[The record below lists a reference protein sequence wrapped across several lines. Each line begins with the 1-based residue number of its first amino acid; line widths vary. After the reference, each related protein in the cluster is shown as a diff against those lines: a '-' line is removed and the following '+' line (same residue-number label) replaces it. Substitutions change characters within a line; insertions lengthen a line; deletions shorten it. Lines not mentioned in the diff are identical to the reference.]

1 MNTKIFIAYSLAV
14 ILWGS
19 AFPGIRVALESYTP
33 FHLSLLRM
41 VIATLALL
49 IFAITVKMRIP
60 EKKDIP
66 IILLLGFLGFSIY
79 HTFLNIGERTV
90 DAGTASLL
98 VSTTPLLSALL
109 AAFFLKEKFNR
120 FGWIG
125 SFIAFMGVALISI
138 ESGGNFSF
146 SIEWGALRILLG
158 ALGER
163 FYFVFESS
171 SEEHTSE
178 LQLRGQLVCRLLME
192 KE

>member
-1 MNTKIFIAYSLAV
+1 MNTKIIISYSIAV

-19 AFPGIRVALESYTP
+19 SFPVIRFALESYTP

-90 DAGTASLL
+90 DAGTARLL

-109 AAFFLKEKFNR
+109 AAFLLKERFNR

-125 SFIAFMGVALISI
+125 SFISFMCVPLIAH
-138 ESGGNFSF
+138 ELGGILSF
-146 SIEWGALRILLG
+146 VL
-158 ALGER
+158 
-163 FYFVFESS
+163 
-171 SEEHTSE
+171 
-178 LQLRGQLVCRLLME
+178 
-192 KE
+192 